1 LTVIEGKRIIPKPA
15 KLAGDLLKIRI
26 DCSGAKDMPPQ
37 PKRKI
42 SKGRRDRR
50 RAHDALTERNLVQCS
65 NCGEMRLPH
74 TVCPSCG
81 HYKGREIIATEE
93 KK

>member
-1 LTVIEGKRIIPKPA
+1 MGPL
-15 KLAGDLLKIRI
+15 
-26 DCSGAKDMPPQ
+26 

-50 RAHDALTERNLVQCS
+50 RANDFLQTQNLVQCS
-65 NCGEMRLPH
+65 NCGEMRLAH

-81 HYKGREIIATEE
+81 FYQGREVISVNKEN
-93 KK
+93 KKS

>member
-1 LTVIEGKRIIPKPA
+1 MTPL
-15 KLAGDLLKIRI
+15 
-26 DCSGAKDMPPQ
+26 

-50 RAHDALTERNLVQCS
+50 RAHHALKTANLVLCS

-74 TVCPSCG
+74 TVCKSCG
-81 HYKGREIIATEE
+81 FYQGREVISMDRD
-93 KK
+93 